1 MVINNSSIIFVS
13 SDKVRASF
21 FIIGM
26 WPSGKATVFG
36 TVIRRFNPC
45 HPSKNTVCT
54 MSDFKIAT
62 GRSNIPLASKVAQA
76 LGVELAD
83 TSIKNFSDGEIW
95 VKYNENVRGV
105 DLYILQ
111 STFAPTDNI
120 FELLMLIDAAKRA
133 SASRVTAVIPYFGYA
148 RQDRKDQPR
157 VAITSKLLANLL
169 VRAGADRVITIDLH
183 SSQIQG
189 FFDIPLDNLYASNV
203 LINAINKM
211 GVKNPTV
218 ASPDVGGV
226 RTARAYAKRLD
237 GDLVLVDKRRSGHN
251 ESEVMNIIGEVEGKD
266 IVILDDMIDTGGTF
280 VGAAEGL
287 KAAGAKSIIGVCVHP
302 VFSGSA
308 IERIEKSD
316 AIDNM
321 IVTDTIP
328 LRQPS
333 KKITVV
339 SVADLL
345 AEAISRTN
353 DNRSV
358 SSLFEIER

>member
-1 MVINNSSIIFVS
+1 MFFLKLGCGQV
-13 SDKVRASF
+13 VRQRF
-21 FIIGM
+21 LV
-26 WPSGKATVFG
+26 PSYAGS
-36 TVIRRFNPC
+36 NPAI
-45 HPSKNTVCT
+45 PAINTVCVS
-54 MSDFKIAT
+54 MPDFKIAS
-62 GRSNIPLASKVAQA
+62 GRSNIPLAKKVAEG
-76 LGVELAD
+76 LGISLAD

-157 VAITSKLLANLL
+157 VAITSKLVANLM

-203 LINAINKM
+203 LINAIKRL
-211 GVKNPTV
+211 GVTKPTM

-226 RTARAYAKRLD
+226 RTARAYASRLD
-237 GDLVLVDKRRSGHN
+237 GELVLVDKRRSGHN
-251 ESEVMNIIGEVEGKD
+251 QSEVMNIIGDVVGKEV
-266 IVILDDMIDTGGTF
+266 VILDDMIDTGGTF

-287 KAAGAKSIIGVCVHP
+287 KKAGAKRIIGVCVHP

-328 LRQPS
+328 LQQKS
-333 KKITVV
+333 SKITVV
-339 SVADLL
+339 SVAELL
-345 AEAISRTN
+345 AEAIIRTH

>member
-1 MVINNSSIIFVS
+1 MLDLKIVS
-13 SDKVRASF
+13 
-21 FIIGM
+21 
-26 WPSGKATVFG
+26 
-36 TVIRRFNPC
+36 
-45 HPSKNTVCT
+45 
-54 MSDFKIAT
+54 
-62 GRSNIPLASKVAQA
+62 GRSNLPLAQKVAES
-76 LGVELAD
+76 LGLSLAD

-105 DLYILQ
+105 DLYVLQ

-157 VAITSKLLANLL
+157 VAITSKLFANLL

-189 FFDIPLDNLYASNV
+189 FFDIPLDNLYSSNV
-203 LINAINKM
+203 LINAIKKL
-211 GVKNPTV
+211 GVKSPTM

-226 RTARAYAKRLD
+226 RTARAYANRLD

-251 ESEVMNIIGEVEGKD
+251 TSEVMNIIGDVAGKD
-266 IVILDDMIDTGGTF
+266 IIILDDMIDTGGTF
-280 VGAAEGL
+280 VGAAEAI
-287 KAAGAKSIIGVCVHP
+287 KKAGASRIIGVCVHP
-302 VFSGSA
+302 VFSGA
-308 IERIEKSD
+308 ALDRIENSD
-316 AIDNM
+316 AIDSM

-328 LRQPS
+328 L
-333 KKITVV
+333 KKKLDKITVV
-339 SVADLL
+339 SVSELL
-345 AEAISRTN
+345 AEAIIRTH